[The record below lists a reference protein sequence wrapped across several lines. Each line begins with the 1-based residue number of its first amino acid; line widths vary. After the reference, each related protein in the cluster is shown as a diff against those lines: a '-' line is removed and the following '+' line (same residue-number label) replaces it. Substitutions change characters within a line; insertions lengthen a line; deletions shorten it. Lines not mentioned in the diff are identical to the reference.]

1 MEMIFYKCN
10 LLYVSDKERACLS
23 TFLKKRFATR
33 PLFFI
38 VKHKVSGTRKQS
50 LIASAGGVL
59 IAEHKVPGTRKQSLI
74 ALAGGVLI
82 HHQAA

>member
-1 MEMIFYKCN
+1 ME
-10 LLYVSDKERACLS
+10 
-23 TFLKKRFATR
+23 
-33 PLFFI
+33 
-38 VKHKVSGTRKQS
+38 HKVPGTRKQS